1 MKKILICMMVLAML
15 FSMTAFAATR
25 DEALSAAQ
33 AVIGAEDPDAQ
44 LVESDE
50 DDGYYEFEFASDTA
64 ATTCWSTA
72 TATWS
77 RWRSNTA
84 TSPAASEATLDEAA
98 AIDAALTLPGER

>member
-33 AVIGAEDPDAQ
+33 EVISAEDPDAQ

-50 DDGYYEFEFASDTA
+50 DDGCYEFEFASDTA
-64 ATTCWSTA
+64 RYDVLVDRDGSYEL
-72 TATWS
+72 
-77 RWRSNTA
+77 RNDFRDHDLMKK
-84 TSPAASEATLDEAA
+84 TLKGMLE
-98 AIDAALTLPGER
+98 